1 MLLFT
6 NARTLVKFSTGL
18 RILYSAVRSTG
29 LAVAELLNCL
39 LCFAWFYA
47 LQTQDTAHS
56 ESITR
61 NTLSIHTCAAEIGI
75 IMQITIVKPITSVVR
90 AAFNL

>member
-47 LQTQDTAHS
+47 LQTQDTAHRLS
-56 ESITR
+56 CTYWIAIV
-61 NTLSIHTCAAEIGI
+61 NTELTG
-75 IMQITIVKPITSVVR
+75 VKPAIPVTTVTGR
-90 AAFNL
+90 T